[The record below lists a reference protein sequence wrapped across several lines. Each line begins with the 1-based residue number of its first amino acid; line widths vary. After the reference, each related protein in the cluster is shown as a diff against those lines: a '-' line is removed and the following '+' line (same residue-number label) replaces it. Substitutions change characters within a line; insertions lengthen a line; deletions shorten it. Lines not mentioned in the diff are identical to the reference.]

1 MLYFMIGIMSLVLA
15 VGGAE
20 GTADLSLIILL
31 LTAGICFLT
40 LGAVS
45 YTHLTLPTSDL
56 V

>member
-1 MLYFMIGIMSLVLA
+1 MFYFMIGSMSLVLA

-40 LGAVS
+40 FGVYKMKDS
-45 YTHLTLPTSDL
+45 GDL
-56 V
+56 A

>member
-31 LTAGICFLT
+31 TAAGICFLT
-40 LGAVS
+40 LGVYKMKDS
-45 YTHLTLPTSDL
+45 GDL
-56 V
+56 A